1 MELIVINENKLKII
15 MNAYEMKQ
23 YGLDENEFH
32 LSISNTRKILTKI
45 LHNSPIKTGFED
57 SSPNERILLQLYP
70 EKKGGC
76 ELYVTRLALEN
87 EFNIGD
93 EDPMKKKE
101 NSLLPVA
108 SNTAN
113 KEKGF
118 FVCYRF
124 EELNDI
130 ISSCKAL
137 QNCSCT
143 KESSIYLGEDN
154 KYHLLLMHTD
164 KGGAGCRCSAI
175 LSEFGELLN
184 ADYANLDLCERGKI
198 ICKNNGIEIF
208 SKL

>member
-32 LSISNTRKILTKI
+32 LSISNTRKILAKI

-57 SSPNERILLQLYP
+57 SSPKERILLQLYP

-76 ELYVTRLALEN
+76 ELYVTRLTLEN
-87 EFNIGD
+87 EFDIGD
-93 EDPMKKKE
+93 EEPMEIKE
-101 NSLLPVA
+101 NCLLPVA
-108 SNTAN
+108 ASTAY
-113 KEKGF
+113 KERGF
-118 FVCYRF
+118 LVCYRF

-137 QNCSCT
+137 LNCSCT
-143 KESSIYLGEDN
+143 RESSIYLGKDN
-154 KYHLLLMHTD
+154 KFNLLLMHTD
-164 KGGAGCRCSAI
+164 KREDKCHCSAI

-184 ADYANLDLCERGKI
+184 ADYANLDLCEHGKI
-198 ICKNNGIEIF
+198 ICENDGIERF